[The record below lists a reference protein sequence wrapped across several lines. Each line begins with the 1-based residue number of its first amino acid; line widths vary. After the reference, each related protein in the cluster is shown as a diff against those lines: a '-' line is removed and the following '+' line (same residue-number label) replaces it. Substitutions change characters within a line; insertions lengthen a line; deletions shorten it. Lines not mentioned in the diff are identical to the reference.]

1 MEEFK
6 VITSFAPFVHSSII
20 QFISY
25 YYAHFSDSKQILLLS
40 FFCCFI
46 SLLRR
51 NLIVY
56 KITNGWKIVD
66 KSPKMDDNSFARKR
80 RTKNYMKYKI

>member
-40 FFCCFI
+40 FFVALFHYYAGI
-46 SLLRR
+46 
-51 NLIVY
+51 
-56 KITNGWKIVD
+56 
-66 KSPKMDDNSFARKR
+66 
-80 RTKNYMKYKI
+80 